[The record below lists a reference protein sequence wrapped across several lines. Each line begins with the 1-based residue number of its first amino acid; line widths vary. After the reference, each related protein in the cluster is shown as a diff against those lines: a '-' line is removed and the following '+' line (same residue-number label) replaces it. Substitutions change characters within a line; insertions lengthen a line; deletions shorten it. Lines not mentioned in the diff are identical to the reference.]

1 MIGEMINCMAR
12 TPEARC
18 FRCAVCRIEAVLDQ
32 RLEAMQMEISDIRR
46 LQLEEIKDAIGE
58 IADVAER
65 L

>member
-12 TPEARC
+12 TLEARC

>member
-1 MIGEMINCMAR
+1 MIGELINCMAR

-18 FRCAVCRIEAVLDQ
+18 FRCAVCRLEAVLDQ
-32 RLEAMQMEISDIRR
+32 QLMALNDELASIRR
-46 LQLEEIKDAIGE
+46 HQLEEIKDAIGE